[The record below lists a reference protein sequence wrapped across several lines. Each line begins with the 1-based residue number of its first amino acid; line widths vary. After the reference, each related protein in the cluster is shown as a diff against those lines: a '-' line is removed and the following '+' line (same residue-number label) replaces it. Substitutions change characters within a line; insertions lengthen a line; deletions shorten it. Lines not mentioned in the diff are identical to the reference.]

1 MREQTSEAEGKSR
14 AMISI
19 LVLVL
24 IGFSSPVLHAQAP
37 MPASSA
43 INGLVKN
50 ASGEPVAGA
59 YVKVRNAEAGLTFM
73 VVSQAQG
80 RYTTPNLKPGTYVVQ
95 AIGADRQSPPSAPVA
110 VASGKQVTLD
120 MTLSE
125 VRKIS
130 PPRVKMTEADYEKQM
145 PEGEAKKLLTTRC
158 VLCHG
163 MDRVVTSRFTR
174 EEWEKTVN
182 NMRVYLADHN
192 VTLTDK
198 EKETILDY
206 VSANFNPDS
215 ERRSGRGAEDRDPF
229 ANLPAKLASGG
240 EAKYV
245 AMEFALKK
253 KAGHHDITVDST
265 GTPWVSARSGWIA
278 KFDPKTY
285 SYIEVAIPQAKY
297 KEAPLNAIAADPK
310 DVLWTMDNGPN
321 NRLIAY
327 NVKSREFNQFNIP
340 APAASNGSQI
350 NTIRFFDDGSI
361 WGSGITSSRIIKLDP
376 GSRKIT
382 DYPVPKGT
390 HPYGM
395 AIAGDHQI
403 WYVANYADEI
413 VKLDITT
420 GKLTHYKVPPH
431 NPRGPSGA
439 DVRRMQVDHDG
450 NLWAGENATGT
461 LLKIDYKT
469 GKMTEYTTP
478 TPDSGPYS
486 IDVPP
491 KENVIWFSEQL
502 VDKVARFDPK
512 TSTFLEFPLAG
523 TESDVRRI
531 EIDRSN
537 PKRVWWSGADKLGYV
552 EVTE

>member
-1 MREQTSEAEGKSR
+1 MLKHFNLAAGKR
-14 AMISI
+14 CTAI
-19 LVLVL
+19 LTMALAIVVSGRMTLL
-24 IGFSSPVLHAQAP
+24 AQNQSSVT
-37 MPASSA
+37 
-43 INGLVKN
+43 GVVKS

-59 YVKVRNAEAGLTFM
+59 YVKVKNPDAGLTFM

-80 RYTTPNLKPGTYVVQ
+80 RYNTPDLKPGKYTVQ
-95 AIGADRQSPPSAPVA
+95 ALGADRQSPPSAPVD
-110 VASGKQVTLD
+110 VTSGKQATVDVTLSD
-120 MTLSE
+120 M
-125 VRKIS
+125 RKM
-130 PPRVKMTEADYEKQM
+130 PAARVKVTEAEFEKQM

-158 VLCHG
+158 VMCHG
-163 MDRVVTSRFTR
+163 MDRVVASRFTR
-174 EEWEKTVN
+174 EEWEKTVE
-182 NMRVYLADHN
+182 NMRAYMADN
-192 VTLTDK
+192 KVPLSDK

-206 VSANFNPDS
+206 VSANFNPNS
-215 ERRSGRGAEDRDPF
+215 QQRSRSGRAEDKDPF
-229 ANLPAKLASGG
+229 ANLPVKLATGG

-265 GTPWVSARSGWIA
+265 GPPWVGARSGWIA
-278 KFDPKTY
+278 RFDPKTFTY
-285 SYIEVAIPQAKY
+285 TEVAIPQAKF

-321 NRLIAY
+321 NRMIAY

-350 NTIRFFDDGSI
+350 NTIRFFQDGSV

-376 GSRKIT
+376 DSRKVS
-382 DYPVPKGT
+382 DFPVPKGT
-390 HPYGM
+390 HPYGL
-395 AIAGDHQI
+395 AIGGDGNI

-413 VKLDITT
+413 VKLEIGT

-431 NPRGPSGA
+431 NPRGPYGG
-439 DVRRMQVDHDG
+439 DVRRMATDHDG

-469 GKMTEYTTP
+469 GKMTEYSTP

-486 IDVPP
+486 VDVPP
-491 KENVIWFSEQL
+491 KENLIWFSEQL
-502 VDKVARFDPK
+502 VDKIARFDPK
-512 TSTFLEFPLAG
+512 TNTFLEFPLAG

-531 EIDRSN
+531 EIDRTH
-537 PKRVWWSGADKLGYV
+537 PTRVWWSGADKLGYV
-552 EVTE
+552 ELIQ